1 MTTTYDPPIAV
12 AAPLSAGWESARL
25 RQAVATGQLRAVML
39 AVPTMRGEL
48 KGKTLDADFA
58 ADQLLGGRDDEMAIA
73 DGHVAMCAYLLTTL
87 PDMNP
92 LDGFA
97 LASSSTGWQDMVVR
111 PEFTRAWTVPW
122 RERTVLL
129 IGDALDDD
137 GAPIEVAPRQVLRRQ
152 VERLA
157 GLGLR
162 ARAGLEY
169 EASAYQ
175 GTYAFYAGAGE
186 DRSRRRLGYRNGD
199 YDLSPAPELD
209 ELLTALHIGLR
220 RAGLPVEAIKPEA
233 GLGQIEITL
242 RHADPLTAADELALC
257 KWAAKGIAARNGR
270 SLTFMAAPEPGEAVG
285 NGGHVHLSLWH
296 DDDGNALA
304 APGGEL
310 SPLGSRVIA
319 GILATVGRFAPLWAP
334 TVNSYRRFSPHGEPF
349 APRRADYGF
358 AGRNSAVR
366 VIDHGEHTRVEVR
379 VPGADANPYLAL
391 AAVLAGACHG
401 VDRGLTPGRP
411 LAPDAPY
418 LPASL
423 PEALSAFEDA
433 SPAVDAFGKEVVE
446 HYGAAARAELRA
458 HAGANSDVEVRLGFE
473 HA

>member
-1 MTTTYDPPIAV
+1 MTSIYDPLLAPAP
-12 AAPLSAGWESARL
+12 PLSSDWESESL
-25 RQAVATGQLRAVML
+25 QAAMTSGQLRAVML

-48 KGKTLDADFA
+48 KGKTLDAAYA
-58 ADQLLGGRDDEMAIA
+58 ADQLLDKEAG

-111 PEFTRAWTVPW
+111 HEFSRAWTVPW
-122 RERTVLL
+122 RDRTVLL
-129 IGDALDDD
+129 LGDALADD
-137 GAPIEVAPRQVLRRQ
+137 GTLIEVAPRQVLRRQ
-152 VERLA
+152 IERLA
-157 GLGLR
+157 EIGLR
-162 ARAGLEY
+162 AEVGLEY

-175 GTYAFYAGAGE
+175 GTYAEYARAGAASG
-186 DRSRRRLGYRNGD
+186 RLRLGYRNGD
-199 YDLSPAPELD
+199 YDLAPVPELD
-209 ELLTALHIGLR
+209 ELLTALHVGLR

-257 KWAAKGIAARNGR
+257 KWATKGIAARHGR
-270 SLTFMAAPEPGEAVG
+270 SVTFMAAPEPGEAVG
-285 NGGHVHLSLWH
+285 NGGHVHVSLWH
-296 DDDGNALA
+296 ENDGNALA
-304 APGGEL
+304 APGGDL
-310 SPLGSRVIA
+310 SPLGCRVIA
-319 GILATVGRFAPLWAP
+319 GVLATLGRFAPLWAP

-366 VIDHGEHTRVEVR
+366 VIDHGQHTRVEVR

-391 AAVLAGACHG
+391 ASVLAGVRHG
-401 VDRGLTPGRP
+401 IDHALTLGRP
-411 LAPDAPY
+411 LADDAPY

-423 PEALSAFEDA
+423 PEALAAFEHEPVA
-433 SPAVDAFGKEVVE
+433 ADAFGAEVVE
-446 HYGAAARAELRA
+446 HYVAAAHAELHA
-458 HAGANSDVEVRLGFE
+458 HAGASTDAEVRLGFE